1 MSGQMQKNWTKPV
14 LSGLIGAIAGY
25 LAITGYMEL
34 GGGAELAQVNPM
46 RLVLSCV
53 GMVYLAMGLFAGL
66 GTLVPR
72 VGAKLLNVAG
82 SEDLL
87 DQRALLLGREDLLD
101 QRALLLGGSVSSG
114 VIGAALML
122 LAASGPGGSVPD
134 EMALGSLAFALL
146 FSIAITVL
154 QWRHYDELMRQ
165 VSWEGSAFGLALL
178 SPALVAWA
186 ALAHLGWTAALDP
199 LGVIALLTSALL
211 IGTLIAAGRR
221 GMLTQ
226 G

>member
-1 MSGQMQKNWTKPV
+1 MSGQMQKNWTKPA

-87 DQRALLLGREDLLD
+87 DQRALLM
-101 QRALLLGGSVSSG
+101 GGSVSSG

>member
-87 DQRALLLGREDLLD
+87 DQRALLLGGL
-101 QRALLLGGSVSSG
+101 VSSG

-186 ALAHLGWTAALDP
+186 ALAHLGWSAALDP

>member
-14 LSGLIGAIAGY
+14 LSGLVGAIAGY

-34 GGGAELAQVNPM
+34 GGGAELAKVNPM

-87 DQRALLLGREDLLD
+87 DQRALLLGS
-101 QRALLLGGSVSSG
+101 SVSSG

-178 SPALVAWA
+178 SPVLVAWA

>member
-82 SEDLL
+82 S
-87 DQRALLLGREDLLD
+87 EDLLD

-186 ALAHLGWTAALDP
+186 ALAHLGWSAALDP

>member
-1 MSGQMQKNWTKPV
+1 MSGQMQKNWTKPA

-82 SEDLL
+82 S
-87 DQRALLLGREDLLD
+87 EDLLD

-186 ALAHLGWTAALDP
+186 ALAHLGWSAALDP

>member
-82 SEDLL
+82 S
-87 DQRALLLGREDLLD
+87 EDLLD

>member
-82 SEDLL
+82 S
-87 DQRALLLGREDLLD
+87 EDLLD

-199 LGVIALLTSALL
+199 VGVIALLTSALL

>member
-87 DQRALLLGREDLLD
+87 DQRALLM
-101 QRALLLGGSVSSG
+101 GGSVSSG

-186 ALAHLGWTAALDP
+186 ALAHLGWSAALDP